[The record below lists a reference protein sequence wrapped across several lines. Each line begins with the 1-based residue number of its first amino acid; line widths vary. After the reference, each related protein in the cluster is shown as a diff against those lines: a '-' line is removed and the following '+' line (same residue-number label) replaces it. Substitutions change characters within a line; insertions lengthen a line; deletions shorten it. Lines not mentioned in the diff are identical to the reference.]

1 LLNVISNSNFINR
14 LKDQNL
20 NFPIILSNKL
30 NLFGIGQNFHNFSVN
45 RERDVIE
52 NVDANDD
59 DEVDEC
65 ENDEML
71 SDEAAI
77 SEDASRKDDFDGRGD
92 NGGHD
97 SGEKQQVLKSFF

>member
-1 LLNVISNSNFINR
+1 
-14 LKDQNL
+14 
-20 NFPIILSNKL
+20 
-30 NLFGIGQNFHNFSVN
+30 VN

-59 DEVDEC
+59 DVDDV

-97 SGEKQQVLKSFF
+97 SGERQHVLKSFFFW